1 MKLSKILAVAVVSL
15 MFTSAYAVETEQE
28 SQDAVKNDVKRDTN
42 KTVNRIKEAVCME
55 SDTECLKQ
63 KMEHRVEETKETVK
77 DKATEIKK
85 NVD

>member
-1 MKLSKILAVAVVSL
+1 MKISKIFTLIIVSL
-15 MFTSAYAVETEQE
+15 MFSSVNAVETEKE
-28 SQDAVKNDVKRDTN
+28 SRDAVKNDVNRETD

-63 KMEHRVEETKETVK
+63 KMEHRIKETEDTVK

>member
-1 MKLSKILAVAVVSL
+1 MKLSKMLALVVVSL
-15 MFTSAYAVETEQE
+15 MFNSAYAVETSQE
-28 SQDAVKNDVKRDTN
+28 SQEAVKNDVKRDTN
-42 KTVNRIKEAVCME
+42 KTINRIKEAVCME

-63 KMEHRVEETKETVK
+63 KMEHRLEETKDAVK